1 MPRLTL
7 HTSKIEIKNTPT
19 ERRYLDRI
27 KEEYSFEE
35 DELHLFCWYMGYR
48 FCLSN
53 FRNIDGKRFRIVDDD
68 EYGRGFYQGWD
79 NVIFCN
85 TGFLHQ
91 QCELA
96 VAVRNG

>member
-1 MPRLTL
+1 LLDAPLRNRRVTRGRFPGGK
-7 HTSKIEIKNTPT
+7 TEIGP
-19 ERRYLDRI
+19 
-27 KEEYSFEE
+27 S
-35 DELHLFCWYMGYR
+35 
-48 FCLSN
+48 
-53 FRNIDGKRFRIVDDD
+53 NIDGKRFRIVDDD

-79 NVIFCN
+79 NVIFCK

>member
-1 MPRLTL
+1 LG
-7 HTSKIEIKNTPT
+7 KIEIGP
-19 ERRYLDRI
+19 
-27 KEEYSFEE
+27 S
-35 DELHLFCWYMGYR
+35 H
-48 FCLSN
+48 
-53 FRNIDGKRFRIVDDD
+53 IDGRRFSGLVDDD

-79 NVIFCN
+79 NVIFCK